1 LNGPENTCRGRSA
14 CGSHHLEYGL
24 CMRGEKVLVKRGMP
38 QENGHGDVGI
48 LNGGGGKGQ
57 GRDS

>member
-1 LNGPENTCRGRSA
+1 
-14 CGSHHLEYGL
+14 
-24 CMRGEKVLVKRGMP
+24 MRGEKVLVMRGMP

-48 LNGGGGKGQ
+48 LNGGGGEGQ